1 MQARVGLVE
10 VVWEG
15 VVHIDIGPGREND
28 PGIFRT
34 LRERKTRGELGPE
47 VCFNS
52 LGEQLAL
59 IAVTTSYCAGEP
71 ICGYL

>member
-28 PGIFRT
+28 PGIFRA

-47 VCFNS
+47 IRFDS
-52 LGEQLAL
+52 LGGRLAL
-59 IAVTTSYCAGEP
+59 IATITVCHSVEA
-71 ICGYL
+71 ISAYL